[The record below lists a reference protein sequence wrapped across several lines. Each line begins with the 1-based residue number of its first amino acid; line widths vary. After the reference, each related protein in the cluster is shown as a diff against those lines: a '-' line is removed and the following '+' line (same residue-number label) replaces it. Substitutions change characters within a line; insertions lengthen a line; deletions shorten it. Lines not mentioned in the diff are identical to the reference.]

1 MRMYMS
7 KSTFRRHLVA
17 GLTGVLPTLLT
28 IFVFYKIWQYANN
41 SLGRPIVK
49 TTIEMLK
56 WEQSPAWLTLMG
68 GIVAFVIMVLAVL
81 VSGLLLS
88 SLIGSRIFTAIETW
102 LTRMPVVSMVYNPLR
117 QVTDFFFSKKSQLF
131 RSVVA
136 VEYPRKGMYSVGFI
150 TSSGLKDITTPDG
163 RRMIA
168 VFVPSSPT
176 PFTGYTFLVP
186 ETDVIPLPI
195 AIDEALRFIISGGV
209 IRPPSQVP
217 ASELEISLPAW
228 PPPKV
233 EVTPIP
239 SSTPES
245 DS

>member
-1 MRMYMS
+1 MA
-7 KSTFRRHLVA
+7 KNTFRRHLVA

-28 IFVFYKIWQYANN
+28 ILVFYKVWQYAND
-41 SLGRPIVK
+41 SLGRPIVAQAL
-49 TTIEMLK
+49 EMLQWK
-56 WEQSPAWLTLMG
+56 QSPPWLTIMG
-68 GIVAFVIMVLAVL
+68 GVVAFLIMVLAVL
-81 VSGLLLS
+81 TSGLLFS
-88 SLIGSRIFTAIETW
+88 SLIGSRIFSAVEAR
-102 LTRMPVVSMVYNPLR
+102 LTRMPVISAVYNPLR

-136 VEYPRKGMYSVGFI
+136 VEYPRKGMYSIGFV
-150 TSSGLKDITTPDG
+150 TSSGLKDVTTPDG
-163 RRMIA
+163 GRMVG

-176 PFTGYTFLVP
+176 PFTGYTILVT
-186 ETDVIPLPI
+186 ESDLIPLPI
-195 AIDEALRFIISGGV
+195 AVEEALRFVISGGV

-217 ASELEISLPAW
+217 VSEMQVSLPAG

-233 EVTPIP
+233 EVTPVP